1 MQARNNGESSY
12 KDTVHESRQS
22 ENIKTR
28 YTEEGGS
35 GLILDTWLT
44 QGPDNGTSIKKNKND
59 VKRRNTIGCLD
70 EYTSKMVR
78 LWKSWDRETV

>member
-44 QGPDNGTSIKKNKND
+44 QGPDNGTSIKKTTKTTLNAE
-59 VKRRNTIGCLD
+59 IP
-70 EYTSKMVR
+70 SAA
-78 LWKSWDRETV
+78 